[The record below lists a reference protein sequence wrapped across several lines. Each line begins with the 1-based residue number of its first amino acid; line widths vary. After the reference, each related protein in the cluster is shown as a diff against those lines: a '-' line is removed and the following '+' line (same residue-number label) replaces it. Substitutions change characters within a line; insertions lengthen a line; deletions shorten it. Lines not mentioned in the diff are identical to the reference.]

1 MYNFSQEQI
10 FMLFFVIGL
19 IIGIIFDFFR
29 AFRKNFKGSDLTTL
43 IEDILFLSMASF
55 LIIFSIIR
63 INGGE
68 VRFYLFL
75 GIFFGILIYSLT
87 ISNLCVIILNVIV
100 RLCKKM
106 FQIPIQIFKK
116 LFKGICQIKKWSNKR
131 WIFLK

>member
-1 MYNFSQEQI
+1 MYNLSQEQTFI
-10 FMLFFVIGL
+10 LFF
-19 IIGIIFDFFR
+19 IIGIIIGLLFDFFR
-29 AFRKNFKGSDLTTL
+29 VIRKNFKTSDFITL
-43 IEDILFLSMASF
+43 MEDIAFLILTSF

-100 RLCKKM
+100 RLCKKV
-106 FQIPIQIFKK
+106 FEVPYLLSKK
-116 LFKGICQIKKWSNKR
+116 VIKLLILLIKKRTFK
-131 WIFLK
+131 

>member
-29 AFRKNFKGSDLTTL
+29 AIRKNFKSSDIATL
-43 IEDILFLSMASF
+43 IEDIVFLSITSF

-100 RLCKKM
+100 RLCKKL
-106 FQIPIQIFKK
+106 FQIPICIFKK
-116 LFKGICQIKKWSNKR
+116 SLKGICQIKKWSNKR
-131 WIFLK
+131 WIFLR

>member
-10 FMLFFVIGL
+10 FMLFFIIGL

-29 AFRKNFKGSDLTTL
+29 AIRKNFRASDFVTL
-43 IEDILFLSMASF
+43 IEDIVFLSMVSA

-75 GIFFGILIYSLT
+75 GIFFGILLYSLT
-87 ISNLCVIILNVIV
+87 ISNLCVIIFNIIV
-100 RLCKKM
+100 RLCKKI
-106 FQIPIQIFKK
+106 FQIPFKVFFKVFKIIKMVLRKRK
-116 LFKGICQIKKWSNKR
+116 LK
-131 WIFLK
+131 

>member
-29 AFRKNFKGSDLTTL
+29 AIRKNFKSSDLLTL
-43 IEDILFLSMASF
+43 LEDIAFLSLVSV

-75 GIFFGILIYSLT
+75 GIFFGILLYSLT
-87 ISNLCVIILNVIV
+87 ISNLCVIIFNVIV
-100 RLCKKM
+100 RICKNILQFPFEVFVKVLKLSKRVL
-106 FQIPIQIFKK
+106 KK
-116 LFKGICQIKKWSNKR
+116 EK
-131 WIFLK
+131 

>member
-10 FMLFFVIGL
+10 FMLFFIVGI

-29 AFRKNFKGSDLTTL
+29 AIRKNFKSSDMATL
-43 IEDILFLSMASF
+43 IEDIIFLAITIV
-55 LIIFSIIR
+55 LIIFSIIK

-87 ISNLCVIILNVIV
+87 ISNLCVIIFKVIV
-100 RLCKKM
+100 RLCK
-106 FQIPIQIFKK
+106 
-116 LFKGICQIKKWSNKR
+116 N
-131 WIFLK
+131 IFLFPFLLSKKVIKSVRKRIRKN